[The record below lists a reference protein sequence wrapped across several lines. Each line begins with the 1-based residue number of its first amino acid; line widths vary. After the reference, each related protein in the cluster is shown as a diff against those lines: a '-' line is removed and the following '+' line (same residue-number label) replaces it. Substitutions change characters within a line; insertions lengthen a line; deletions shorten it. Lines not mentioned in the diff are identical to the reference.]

1 MSFRWLLLFGF
12 GLSLVSDAFLFAAP
26 PRVMKAGELPDDRRL
41 QPLNDLNGYF
51 PFQVSDSSAEWK
63 RRAERQRTAIKVALG
78 LWPMP
83 TRLPPKAIV
92 HGKRDLGNYTV
103 EKVYLQ
109 SFPGFYVTGNLYR
122 PKGNKKA
129 CPAVLC
135 PHGHFPDGRFGLAS
149 DQEMR
154 QLIVQGAERF
164 DQGGRN
170 CIQARCVHLAR
181 MGCVVFQYDMVGYCD
196 SHQISYELA
205 HRFARQRPEMIGGN
219 QWGFFSPQAE
229 SNLQSVMGLQTYNS
243 IRVLDWIE
251 TLPDVDSSRIAV
263 TGASGGG
270 TQTFILCAIDPRP
283 AVAIPA
289 VMVSTAMQGGCT
301 CENASLLRVGRGNV
315 DFAALFAPRAL
326 CLLSA
331 DDWTVE
337 LETKGYPELAQHY
350 RMLGAED
357 QIIHHPLLHFQHN
370 YNYVSRAR
378 MYDWINRQFDLQ
390 LQTPIVE
397 QDYDLLTADQL
408 SVWDDQHPRPKSG
421 PTFEKGLLRW
431 WADDAT
437 SQLFDLAPV
446 DKRSLSRYQDVVSA
460 AIDSI
465 LRRSMPDPDQIEFEQ
480 KRKDKK
486 ISYWQISG
494 LLRNHRHHECVP
506 ILFLAPVDW
515 QGDVA
520 IWLDEAGK
528 EGLFEKSS
536 LRPAVQRLIDSGVAV
551 VGVDLLMQGEFLAD
565 GQTIQQTRR
574 VKNPREA
581 AAYTLG
587 YNNPLFVQRVHDI
600 LSVVGF
606 VANHERTPDRI
617 FLVGL
622 NGMGPLAA
630 AARTQTGKEVDRAVV
645 DTQGFRFQ
653 QVKDVRD
660 PNLLPGGAKYFDL
673 PGLLSLSAPYPTL
686 VAGEDEMGVWIA
698 RRTFAAAGATGNLQ
712 LLTGK
717 RSNLTELALDWL
729 LAE

>member
-1 MSFRWLLLFGF
+1 MSRRWLILV
-12 GLSLVSDAFLFAAP
+12 GLCALPVSDVLLWAST
-26 PRVMKAGELPDDRRL
+26 PRVMKVGELPKDRRL
-41 QPLNDLNGYF
+41 QPLKDLDGYF
-51 PFQVSDSSAEWK
+51 PFQVSDTPVEWQ

-83 TRLPPKAIV
+83 TRLPPKAVI
-92 HGKRDLGNYTV
+92 HGKRDLGDYTV

-109 SFPGFYVTGNLYR
+109 SFPQFYVTGNLYR
-122 PKGNKKA
+122 PKGEKEA

-135 PHGHFPDGRFGLAS
+135 PHGHFPDGRFGVAS

-154 QLIVQGAERF
+154 QLFVQGAERF

-170 CIQARCVHLAR
+170 CIQARCVQLAR

-205 HRFARQRPEMIGGN
+205 HRFGRQRLEMIGGT

-315 DFAALFAPRAL
+315 EFAALFAPRPL

-331 DDWTVE
+331 NDWTVE
-337 LETKGYPELAQHY
+337 MKTKGYPELAQHY
-350 RMLGAED
+350 RMLGAQD
-357 QIIHHPLLHFQHN
+357 QIVHHPLLHFGHN

-378 MYDWINRQFDLQ
+378 MYDWINRQFDLKHE
-390 LQTPIVE
+390 TPIVE
-397 QDYDLLTADQL
+397 QNYDLLSADQL
-408 SVWDDQHPRPKSG
+408 SVWDDDHPRPENG
-421 PTFEKGLLRW
+421 PAFERRLLRW

-437 SQLFDLAPV
+437 SQLFDLTPTDSKSLERYRAVVSPAINAILG
-446 DKRSLSRYQDVVSA
+446 RSL
-460 AIDSI
+460 
-465 LRRSMPDPDQIEFEQ
+465 PDLGQVEFDQ
-480 KRKDKK
+480 KRKDKR
-486 ISYWQISG
+486 SSHWLISG
-494 LLRNHRHHECVP
+494 LLRNHAHDECVP
-506 ILFLAPVDW
+506 ILFIAPNDW
-515 QGDVA
+515 QGAVA
-520 IWLDEAGK
+520 IWLDEKGK
-528 EGLFEKSS
+528 GGLYQGSAM
-536 LRPAVQRLIDSGVAV
+536 RPAVRRLVDHGVAV
-551 VGVDLLMQGEFLAD
+551 VGVDLLMQGEFLAN
-565 GQTIQQTRR
+565 GETHRQTRR

-587 YNNPLFVQRVHDI
+587 YNDSLFVSRVHDV
-600 LSVVGF
+600 LSVTGF
-606 VANHERTPDRI
+606 VLNHERKPDRV
-617 FLVGL
+617 FLIGL
-622 NGMGPLAA
+622 DGMGPLAA
-630 AARTQTGKEVDRAVV
+630 AARAQAGEAIDRAVV
-645 DTQGFRFQ
+645 DTRGFRFQ
-653 QVKDVRD
+653 QVRDIRD

-673 PGLLSLSAPYPTL
+673 PGLLSMSAPYPIL

-698 RRTFAAAGATGNLQ
+698 RKTFTAANATENLQ
-712 LLTGK
+712 LLSGEN
-717 RSNLTELALDWL
+717 RDLNQAAVDWL